1 MLQSLHIQN
10 LAIIDDLT
18 VEFGSGFNVLTGET
32 GAGKSI
38 LISAIQL
45 LLGMKGGAE
54 LVRHG
59 ASMAVVE
66 GLFEIPESGPVERTL
81 EARGIKSGQQL
92 VLRRTINKDG
102 KSKAYLNGQMSP
114 VSVLSEVGRLQV
126 NIYGQ
131 HENQS
136 LLDPAKH
143 LDLLDEHGRINSIRT
158 RWEQLWR
165 QWSGLRVKL
174 QEELALKEDWNLKRE
189 LWEFQLK
196 EISEASLYVGEEE
209 ALEEELRVL
218 LNSQRIQDT
227 LQRAQELLYSQRGS
241 ALEQVQTTLREIREV
256 CQVASSLEGL
266 RGNLESAE
274 LYLQEAVSALRDHSK
289 RIWWDGNRLAEVD
302 GRLQEIRRLKR
313 KYKTDVPGILAL
325 ASQLK
330 QRLSEADTFDQRI
343 QGLHEEVTLLE
354 EELKAVGRML
364 TEARVRA
371 AQELSSKVEDELKD
385 LGVSDPRFQVLVA
398 PLKEGTC
405 LELGGLIAGP
415 RGMDEV
421 EFLLSTNIGETP
433 RPLWKIASGGELSRI
448 MLAMKKVLADAV
460 RVPTLI
466 FDEIDSGIGGAVAH
480 ALGEKLAYIAR
491 THQVLC
497 VTHLAQVA
505 CFADHHLRVSK
516 KVRGGRTVT
525 TVEELDEQGRLEE
538 LSRMMAGRVISPK
551 AREHAIELLER
562 AQNRKWEN

>member
-92 VLRRTINKDG
+92 VLRRIINKDG